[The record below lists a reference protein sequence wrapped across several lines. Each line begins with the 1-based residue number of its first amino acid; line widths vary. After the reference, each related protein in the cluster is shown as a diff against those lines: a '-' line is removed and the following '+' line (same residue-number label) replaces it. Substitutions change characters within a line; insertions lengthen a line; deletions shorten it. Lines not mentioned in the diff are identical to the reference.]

1 MTMGGRNLHRFPE
14 GARLPRRDFAVT
26 QTTETTEPTQ
36 NAAAAPETGEGAPG
50 PNWMLILICA
60 ITAVTAVWE
69 ALAVR
74 PISGSDL
81 WGYLLLGVG
90 MLLFAIQTYLWPR
103 SSALAG
109 RFHIP
114 AAALTL
120 IGVVLLVLS
129 NTAGRRI

>member
-1 MTMGGRNLHRFPE
+1 VT
-14 GARLPRRDFAVT
+14 VT
-26 QTTETTEPTQ
+26 QPTETRETTG
-36 NAAAAPETGEGAPG
+36 AAARGGQETGDAG

-60 ITAVTAVWE
+60 ITAVTAFWE

-74 PISGSDL
+74 PITGSDL

-90 MLLFAIQTYLWPR
+90 MALFAVQNFVWPR
-103 SSALAG
+103 SRPLAG

-114 AAALTL
+114 AVALTL